1 MKMLGSRQGSG
12 EAPPRERETAPA
24 PSSVGAKK
32 APGSN
37 FGDMDDD
44 IPF

>member
-1 MKMLGSRQGSG
+1 MLGSRQGSG
-12 EAPPRERETAPA
+12 EAPPRERESAPA
-24 PSSVGAKK
+24 QTSGGVKK
-32 APGSN
+32 APAAG